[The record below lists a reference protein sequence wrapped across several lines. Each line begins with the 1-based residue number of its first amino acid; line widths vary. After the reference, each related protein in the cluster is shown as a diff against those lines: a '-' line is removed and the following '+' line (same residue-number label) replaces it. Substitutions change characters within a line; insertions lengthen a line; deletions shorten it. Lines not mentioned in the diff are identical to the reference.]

1 MQKRKSPSGT
11 STGGNYALI
20 KYIVIFSF
28 AAVHGM
34 QTGELFAFHFLWGFR
49 IQFDHKVAIFD
60 QVDLITLLNYISN
73 FSVASSPADANET
86 ISLLY
91 SGESPH
97 RKHANFLYQN
107 KVSVVKS
114 NLASPRLKDIH
125 PKMYWWPMYST
136 IVNVAYNLVVL
147 S

>member
-11 STGGNYALI
+11 STVGNYALI

-34 QTGELFAFHFLWGFR
+34 HTELFAYHFLWGFC
-49 IQFDHKVAIFD
+49 IQFDHKVAFFD
-60 QVDLITLLNYISN
+60 QVDLITLLNSISN

-86 ISLLY
+86 ISLLF

-114 NLASPRLKDIH
+114 NLASPSLKHIH
-125 PKMYWWPMYST
+125 P
-136 IVNVAYNLVVL
+136 
-147 S
+147 